1 METSGTNGRGA
12 AEYGVTGR
20 TEQPAFNCVR
30 VEHCAVPGRVRFRVS
45 GLKRSPVLKDYLEHT
60 LAGAPGVLAVSASSL
75 TGTVLVFFAA
85 PSGIAALA
93 AAIGAAVGANKR
105 RCAAADGAALASVPS
120 AAAKA
125 QTPRRTAAPP
135 GRSRARAEA
144 PGRGTGAP
152 APARPQAWHALHLD
166 DVIALTGTCPTRG
179 LSIAEADRRLLQ
191 FGPNSLPRQPQRSRL
206 AIVVEQFT
214 TLPVAL
220 LAASAMI
227 SVATGG
233 TIDAVVILGVVAA
246 NAVIGYATESEAVR
260 TIEALN
266 TPVQASARVVRD
278 GCEEEIAVDRVV
290 VGDVQILEPGS
301 YVAADA
307 RLVATRDLT
316 ADESP
321 LTGESLPVRKGA
333 DLVCGADTPLSERAN
348 MVYRGTALT
357 GGSGRAVVISTG
369 SETEIGRIQ
378 TLIGTAEPPPT
389 PMEVQL
395 GRLSTQLAW
404 LSGGVCGVLFA
415 VGVLRGYGL
424 LPMLKTAISLA
435 VAAVPEGLPTI
446 ATTTLALGIRDMR
459 RCKVLLRRFHAVET
473 LGAVQVICF
482 DKTGTLTLNCMSVAA
497 LVCDGQTL
505 RVVNG
510 ELEDEETATAA
521 SAGEAL
527 AQILRVA
534 VLCNETELTMSGGTH
549 HLKGSPTEAALV
561 RLALDCGVDVSEV
574 RRCHPLTAA
583 TYRSEQRSFM
593 GTHHASDAGE
603 GLLAVKGSPS
613 AVLAMCRWQLQG
625 GTPVLLTD
633 ADRREIEQ
641 ANERLAGEA
650 LRVLGFASK
659 ACEAGEAGTEDGL
672 TWLGLIGMADAL
684 RPGMRALMQVFH
696 GAGIT
701 TIMITGDQS
710 ATAYAVAKA
719 LGLSTSGQVEIL
731 DAVRLEDLPPD
742 VLTALAQRAHVFSR
756 VTPSHKLQIVQA
768 LQRANLVVAMTGDG
782 INDGPA
788 LRAANIGI
796 AIGRSGTEVARD
808 VADVVLADDDP
819 KSIATAIAR
828 GRVIFANVRKALRF
842 LLATNMTEIM
852 VAGLGTGAGLG
863 SPLTPMQLLWIN
875 LLSDV
880 VPALGLALEPD
891 DEAVMR
897 EPPHPAGEAILRDV
911 DLRSIAIEGAVIGSG
926 ALAACAYGNL
936 RYGPTAQTSTMT
948 FMSLITAQLL
958 HALSCRSDRRVLFGS
973 GRLAANPVLR
983 NALIGSFA
991 LQALGVLVPPVSRLL
1006 GLVPLAPRDWAVTAA
1021 AGVAPLLFNELAKG
1035 AGAPL
1040 AVTKATP

>member
-1 METSGTNGRGA
+1 
-12 AEYGVTGR
+12 
-20 TEQPAFNCVR
+20 
-30 VEHCAVPGRVRFRVS
+30 
-45 GLKRSPVLKDYLEHT
+45 LEHA
-60 LAGAPGVLAVSASSL
+60 LARAPGVLAVSASNL
-75 TGTVLVFFAA
+75 TGTVLVSFAA
-85 PSGIAALA
+85 PAGTAALA
-93 AAIGAAVGANKR
+93 AAIAAAVGASGLAR
-105 RCAAADGAALASVPS
+105 TAAGGAARAPDPET
-120 AAAKA
+120 AAIA
-125 QTPRRTAAPP
+125 QTARRTAAPP
-135 GRSRARAEA
+135 RRARSKVRARAQMRA
-144 PGRGTGAP
+144 PDPGA
-152 APARPQAWHALHLD
+152 AARPQPWHTLGLD
-166 DVIALTGTCPTRG
+166 DVITLTGTCPIRG
-179 LSIAEADRRLLQ
+179 LSSTEADRRLHR
-191 FGPNSLPRQPQRSRL
+191 FGPNSLPQPPRRSRF
-206 AIVVEQFT
+206 AIVIEQFA

-220 LAASAMI
+220 LAGSAVI
-227 SVATGG
+227 SIATGG
-233 TIDAVVILGVVAA
+233 AIDAVVILGVVAA

-260 TIEALN
+260 TIEALS
-266 TPVQASARVVRD
+266 TPVHVSARVVRN
-278 GCEEEIAVDRVV
+278 GREQEIAVGRVV
-290 VGDVQILEPGS
+290 VGDVQVLEPGS

-307 RLVATRDLT
+307 RLVVTRDLT

-333 DLVCGADTPLSERAN
+333 DVLCCADTPLSERAN

-357 GGSGRAVVISTG
+357 GGSGRAVVIATS

-378 TLIGTAEPPPT
+378 TLIGSAEPPPT
-389 PMEVQL
+389 PMEAQL
-395 GRLSTQLAW
+395 ARLSTQLAW

-459 RCKVLLRRFHAVET
+459 RREVLLRRFHAVET

-482 DKTGTLTLNCMSVAA
+482 DKTGTLTLNRMSVAA
-497 LVCDGQTL
+497 LVCGGRTL
-505 RVVNG
+505 RVVNRQ
-510 ELEDEETATAA
+510 LLDEESAA
-521 SAGEAL
+521 APAAGEAL
-527 AQILRVA
+527 AQILRIA
-534 VLCNETELTMSGGTH
+534 VLCNDTEIGSSGGTI
-549 HLKGSPTEAALV
+549 HLNGSPTEAALV
-561 RLALDCGVDVSEV
+561 RLALDCGIDVTEV

-593 GTHHASDAGE
+593 GTHHAIDAGG
-603 GLLAVKGSPS
+603 GLLAVKGSPG
-613 AVLAMCRWQLQG
+613 AVLAMCRWQLQDG
-625 GTPVLLTD
+625 VPVPLTD
-633 ADRREIEQ
+633 ADRQDIER
-641 ANERLAGEA
+641 ANDRLAGEA

-659 ACEAGEAGTEDGL
+659 VCPEAETGTEDGL
-672 TWLGLIGMADAL
+672 TWLGLIGMADEL
-684 RPGMRALMQVFH
+684 RPGMSALMQTFH
-696 GAGIT
+696 GAGIA

-710 ATAYAVAKA
+710 ATAYAVAKT

-731 DAVRLEDLPPD
+731 DAVRLEDLPAD

-796 AIGRSGTEVARD
+796 AMGRSGTEVARD

-852 VAGLGTGAGLG
+852 VAGIGTGAGLG

-880 VPALGLALEPD
+880 VPALGLALEPGD
-891 DEAVMR
+891 QAVMQA
-897 EPPHPAGEAILRDV
+897 PPHPAGEAILRHQ
-911 DLRSIAIEGAVIGSG
+911 DLRNIAIEGAVIGSG

-936 RYGPTAQTSTMT
+936 RYGPSAETSTMT
-948 FMSLITAQLL
+948 FLSLITAQLL
-958 HALSCRSDRRVLFGS
+958 HALSCRSDRPVLFGS
-973 GRLAANPVLR
+973 GTLAPNPVLR

-991 LQALGVLVPPVSRLL
+991 LQALGVLVPPLRRLL

-1021 AGVAPLLFNELAKG
+1021 AGVAPLLLNELAKG

-1040 AVTKATP
+1040 PLTEARP

>member
-1 METSGTNGRGA
+1 METSGTEGRDAGEA
-12 AEYGVTGR
+12 GPIGR
-20 TEQPAFNCVR
+20 PQPLSPDEVR
-30 VEHCAVPGRVRFRVS
+30 VAHCAVPGRVRFRVS
-45 GLKRSPVLKDYLEHT
+45 SLKRSPVLEHRLEHA
-60 LAGAPGVLAVSASSL
+60 LAGKAGVATVSASSL
-75 TGTVLVFFAA
+75 TGTVLVTFAA
-85 PSGIAALA
+85 PMSIAALA
-93 AAIGAAVGANKR
+93 AAIGAAVGANRQVAPTVGASQPAAPPR
-105 RCAAADGAALASVPS
+105 RSQAK
-120 AAAKA
+120 AKA
-125 QTPRRTAAPP
+125 QPKPPAGAHAHGAGTVIAAP
-135 GRSRARAEA
+135 
-144 PGRGTGAP
+144 
-152 APARPQAWHALHLD
+152 AWHSLGLD
-166 DVIALTGTCPTRG
+166 DVIALTGTCPQQG
-179 LSIAEADRRLLQ
+179 LSSTEADQRLQ
-191 FGPNSLPRQPQRSRL
+191 RFGSNTLPQPPRRSRF
-206 AIVVEQFT
+206 AILTEQFT

-220 LAASAMI
+220 LAASAVI

-233 TIDAVVILGVVAA
+233 AIDAVVILGVVGA

-260 TIEALN
+260 TIEALS
-266 TPVQASARVVRD
+266 TPAQVRARVVRD
-278 GCEEEIAVDRVV
+278 GREQEIGVERVV
-290 VGDVQILEPGS
+290 VGDIQVLEPGS

-307 RLVATRDLT
+307 RLVVTNDLT

-333 DLVCGADTPLSERAN
+333 DGVSSADTPLSERGN

-357 GGSGRAVVISTG
+357 GGNGRAVVVATG

-459 RCKVLLRRFHAVET
+459 RRAVLLRRFHAVET

-482 DKTGTLTLNCMSVAA
+482 DKTGTLTLNRMSVAA
-497 LVCDGQTL
+497 LVCDGRTL

-510 ELEDEETATAA
+510 KLQDEEAATAPVA
-521 SAGEAL
+521 EEAL
-527 AQILRVA
+527 TEILSVA
-534 VLCNETELTMSGGTH
+534 VLCNDTEIGLVGGTFQ
-549 HLKGSPTEAALV
+549 LKGSPTEAALV
-561 RLALDCGVDVSEV
+561 RIALDCGIDVAEV

-613 AVLAMCRWQLQG
+613 AVLAMCRWQLRG
-625 GTPVLLTD
+625 GTPVPLTD
-633 ADRREIEQ
+633 ADRQDIER
-641 ANERLAGEA
+641 ANDRLAGEA

-659 ACEAGEAGTEDGL
+659 VCASAEAGTEDGL
-672 TWLGLIGMADAL
+672 TWLGLIGMADEL
-684 RPGMRALMQVFH
+684 RPGMRALMETFH
-696 GAGIT
+696 GAGIA

-731 DAVRLEDLPPD
+731 DAVRLEDLPAD

-796 AIGRSGTEVARD
+796 AMGRSGTEVARD

-852 VAGLGTGAGLG
+852 VAGLGTSAGLG

-880 VPALGLALEPD
+880 LPALGLALEPGD
-891 DEAVMR
+891 AAVMR
-897 EPPHPAGEAILRDV
+897 DPPHPAGEAILRHV
-911 DLRSIAIEGAVIGSG
+911 DLRTIAIEGAVIGSG
-926 ALAACAYGNL
+926 ALAACTYGNL
-936 RYGPTAQTSTMT
+936 RYGPTAETSTMT
-948 FMSLITAQLL
+948 FLSLITAQLL
-958 HALSCRSDRRVLFGS
+958 HALSCRSDRPVLFGS
-973 GRLAANPVLR
+973 NGLAANPVLR
-983 NALIGSFA
+983 NALIASFA
-991 LQALGVLVPPVSRLL
+991 LQALGVLVPPLRRLL
-1006 GLVPLAPRDWAVTAA
+1006 GLVPLTATDWAVTAA
-1021 AGVAPLLFNELAKG
+1021 AGVAPLLLNELAKG

-1040 AVTKATP
+1040 PVTEATP

>member
-1 METSGTNGRGA
+1 MIGGPEWQP
-12 AEYGVTGR
+12 TG
-20 TEQPAFNCVR
+20 FVR
-30 VEHCAVPGRVRFRVS
+30 VVHCAVAGRVRFRVGS
-45 GLKRSPVLKDYLEHT
+45 LKRSPALKQQLEQA
-60 LAGAPGVLAVSASSL
+60 LAGRAGVLSVSASSL
-75 TGTVLVFFAA
+75 TGTVLVSFAA
-85 PSGIAALA
+85 PMDHATLA
-93 AAIGAAVGANKR
+93 AAI
-105 RCAAADGAALASVPS
+105 S
-120 AAAKA
+120 AAAA
-125 QTPRRTAAPP
+125 ASWHAASAAGAGRPAPSAVTRTRTVRRTKAAPE
-135 GRSRARAEA
+135 RSQAKPLAQARAQPKPKAGADRRGADA
-144 PGRGTGAP
+144 PIAAP
-152 APARPQAWHALHLD
+152 TWHALHIT
-166 DVIALTGTCPTRG
+166 DVIALTSTCPQQG
-179 LSIAEADRRLLQ
+179 LSSTEAVQRLQ
-191 FGPNSLPRQPQRSRL
+191 RFGPNSLPHPPRRSRF
-206 AIVVEQFT
+206 AILIEQVA

-220 LAASAMI
+220 LAASAVI

-233 TIDAVVILGVVAA
+233 AIDAVVILGVVAA

-260 TIEALN
+260 TIEALS
-266 TPVQASARVVRD
+266 TPVQVSARVVRD
-278 GCEEEIAVDRVV
+278 GREQEVAVDRVV
-290 VGDVQILEPGS
+290 VGDIQILEPGS

-307 RLVATRDLT
+307 RLVDTRDLT

-333 DLVCGADTPLSERAN
+333 DLICGADTPLSERTN

-357 GGSGRAVVISTG
+357 GGNGRAVVIATG

-378 TLIGTAEPPPT
+378 SLIGAAEPPPT

-404 LSGGVCGVLFA
+404 LSGGICGVLFA
-415 VGVLRGYGL
+415 VGLVRGYGL

-459 RCKVLLRRFHAVET
+459 RRKVLLRRFHAVET

-482 DKTGTLTLNCMSVAA
+482 DKTGTLTLNRMSVAA
-497 LVCDGQTL
+497 LACDGRML

-510 ELEDEETATAA
+510 GLQDEETTDVPAV
-521 SAGEAL
+521 GDAL
-527 AQILRVA
+527 TQILRVA
-534 VLCNETELTMSGGTH
+534 VLCNDTEIGISGGTV

-561 RLALDCGVDVSEV
+561 RLALDLGLDVADV

-593 GTHHASDAGE
+593 GTHHAIEAGE

-625 GTPVLLTD
+625 GTPVPLTD
-633 ADRREIEQ
+633 ADRQEIER
-641 ANERLAGEA
+641 ANDRLAGEA

-659 ACEAGEAGTEDGL
+659 LCSAADAGAEDGL
-672 TWLGLIGMADAL
+672 TWLGLIGMADEL
-684 RPGMRALMQVFH
+684 RPGMRALMQTFH
-696 GAGIT
+696 GAGIA

-719 LGLSTSGQVEIL
+719 LRLSTSGQVEIL

-796 AIGRSGTEVARD
+796 AMGRSGTEVARD

-852 VAGLGTGAGLG
+852 VAGLGTSAGLG

-880 VPALGLALEPD
+880 VPALGLALEPG
-891 DEAVMR
+891 DEAVMQ
-897 EPPHPAGEAILRDV
+897 EPPHPAGEAILRQQ
-911 DLRSIAIEGAVIGSG
+911 DLRTIAIEGAVIGSG
-926 ALAACAYGNL
+926 ALAACVYGNL
-936 RYGPTAQTSTMT
+936 RYGPTAKTSTMT

-958 HALSCRSDRRVLFGS
+958 HAVSCRSDRRVVFGS
-973 GRLAANPVLR
+973 GTLAPNPVLR
-983 NALIGSFA
+983 SALIGSFA
-991 LQALGVLVPPVSRLL
+991 LQALGFLVPPLRRLL

-1021 AGVAPLLFNELAKG
+1021 AGVAPLLLNELAKG
-1035 AGAPL
+1035 ATVPL
-1040 AVTKATP
+1040 PVTKAKP

>member
-1 METSGTNGRGA
+1 M
-12 AEYGVTGR
+12 
-20 TEQPAFNCVR
+20 
-30 VEHCAVPGRVRFRVS
+30 
-45 GLKRSPVLKDYLEHT
+45 
-60 LAGAPGVLAVSASSL
+60 SS
-75 TGTVLVFFAA
+75 
-85 PSGIAALA
+85 
-93 AAIGAAVGANKR
+93 
-105 RCAAADGAALASVPS
+105 
-120 AAAKA
+120 
-125 QTPRRTAAPP
+125 
-135 GRSRARAEA
+135 
-144 PGRGTGAP
+144 
-152 APARPQAWHALHLD
+152 
-166 DVIALTGTCPTRG
+166 
-179 LSIAEADRRLLQ
+179 AEADRRLLQ
-191 FGPNSLPRQPQRSRL
+191 FGPNSLPRQPQRSRF
-206 AIVVEQFT
+206 AILIEQFT

-220 LAASAMI
+220 LAASAVI

-233 TIDAVVILGVVAA
+233 AIDAVVILGVVAA
-246 NAVIGYATESEAVR
+246 NAIIGYATESEAVR

-266 TPVQASARVVRD
+266 TPVQARARVVRD
-278 GCEEEIAVDRVV
+278 GREEEIAVDNVV

-333 DLVCGADTPLSERAN
+333 DLVCGVDTPLSERTN

-357 GGSGRAVVISTG
+357 GGSGRAVVIATG

-395 GRLSTQLAW
+395 GQLSTQLAY

-459 RCKVLLRRFHAVET
+459 RRNVLLRRFHAVET

-482 DKTGTLTLNCMSVAA
+482 DKTGTLTLNCMSASA
-497 LVCDGQTL
+497 LVCDGRTL

-521 SAGEAL
+521 SAAADEAL
-527 AQILRVA
+527 AQILQVA
-534 VLCNETELTMSGGTH
+534 VLCNETELTSSGGTLC
-549 HLKGSPTEAALV
+549 LKGSPTEAALV
-561 RLALDCGVDVSEV
+561 RLALDCGIDVTEV
-574 RRCHPLTAA
+574 RRCHPLRAA

-593 GTHHASDAGE
+593 GTHHAIEAGE

-625 GTPVLLTD
+625 GTPVPLTD
-633 ADRREIEQ
+633 ADRQDIER
-641 ANERLAGEA
+641 ANDRLAGEA

-659 ACEAGEAGTEDGL
+659 VCAPAEAGTEDGL

-684 RPGMRALMQVFH
+684 RPGMRALMETFH
-696 GAGIT
+696 GAGIS

-710 ATAYAVAKA
+710 ATAYAVAKT

-731 DAVRLEDLPPD
+731 DAVRLEELPAD

-796 AIGRSGTEVARD
+796 AMGRSGTEVARD

-852 VAGLGTGAGLG
+852 VAGVGTSAGLG

-880 VPALGLALEPD
+880 VPALGLALEPG
-891 DEAVMR
+891 DEAVMQ

-911 DLRSIAIEGAVIGSG
+911 DLRGIAIEGAVIGTG

-936 RYGPTAQTSTMT
+936 RYGPTAETSTMT

-958 HALSCRSDRRVLFGS
+958 HAISCRSDRPVLFGS
-973 GRLAANPVLR
+973 GPLAPNPILR

-991 LQALGVLVPPVSRLL
+991 LQALGVLVPPLRRLL
-1006 GLVPLAPRDWAVTAA
+1006 GLVPLTGSDWAVTAA
-1021 AGVAPLLFNELAKG
+1021 AGVAPLLLNELAKG

-1040 AVTKATP
+1040 AVTKARP